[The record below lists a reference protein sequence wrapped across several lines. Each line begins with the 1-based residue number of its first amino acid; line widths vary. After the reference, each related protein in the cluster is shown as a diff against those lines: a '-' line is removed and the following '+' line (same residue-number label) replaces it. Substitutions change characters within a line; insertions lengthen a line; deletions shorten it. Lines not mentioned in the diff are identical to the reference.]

1 MKKAGAGT
9 QKNRWKKRYLV
20 LLFLLAVMLSALYYF
35 VVRTAGGCI
44 VYPETEI
51 PLPEN
56 TVFFFQ
62 KDAEWGNDHLGTAKD
77 TMASSGCLV
86 SALAAGLDMQAARQG
101 IPFSMTAGE
110 LNHVFSEKNV
120 YTEHGAVIWGQ
131 VGQAV
136 SGAECQV
143 PDEVSSGLLDQWLKM
158 GYFPV
163 AKVRV
168 KGTGAYHW
176 VLIIGA
182 EGGRYVCMDPLK
194 ERETPVSLDEFK
206 NRIYAIRAVHFREYP
221 GNFEG
226 GNENYDKKGSASRCH
241 DGI

>member
-1 MKKAGAGT
+1 MQKANTGI
-9 QKNRWKKRYLV
+9 KRNEWKKGYFLP
-20 LLFLLAVMLSALYYF
+20 LFLLAVILSVLSYF
-35 VVRTAGGCI
+35 VVRTMGGCT

-51 PLPEN
+51 PLPES

-62 KDAEWGNDHLGTAKD
+62 KDAEWGNDHLGTSKD

-86 SALAAGLDMQAARQG
+86 SALAAGLDMQAARLG
-101 IPFSMTAGE
+101 TPFSMTAGE

-131 VGQAV
+131 VEQAV
-136 SGAECQV
+136 SGAKCQV
-143 PDEVSSGLLDQWLKM
+143 ADEVSSSLLDQWLKK

-176 VLIIGA
+176 VLFIGT
-182 EGGRYVCMDPLK
+182 EGGQFVCMDPL
-194 ERETPVSLDEFK
+194 REEKTPVSLAEFK
-206 NRIYAIRAVHFREYP
+206 NRVYAMRAVY
-221 GNFEG
+221 FE
-226 GNENYDKKGSASRCH
+226 
-241 DGI
+241 

>member
-1 MKKAGAGT
+1 MQRANARAE
-9 QKNRWKKRYLV
+9 KNGVGKRYLV
-20 LLFLLAVMLSALYYF
+20 PLFFLAVLLTILIYF

-51 PLPEN
+51 LLPES

-62 KDAEWGNDHLGTAKD
+62 KDAAWGNDPLGTADD

-86 SALAAGLDMQAARQG
+86 SAMAAGLDMQAACQG
-101 IPFSMTAGE
+101 DSFFMTAGE

-136 SGAECQV
+136 SGVTCQV
-143 PDEVSSGLLDQWLKM
+143 PEKVSSGLLDQWLKM

-182 EGGRYVCMDPLK
+182 EGGRYLCMDPL
-194 ERETPVSLDEFK
+194 REEKTPVSLDEFK
-206 NRIYAIRAVHFREYP
+206 NRIYAMRVAY
-221 GNFEG
+221 FE
-226 GNENYDKKGSASRCH
+226 
-241 DGI
+241 

>member
-1 MKKAGAGT
+1 MQKVNAGAK
-9 QKNRWKKRYLV
+9 KNGWRKRCLTP
-20 LLFLLAVMLSALYYF
+20 LFLLAVLLIVLYFF
-35 VVRTAGGCI
+35 VLRTAGGCT

-51 PLPEN
+51 LLPQN
-56 TVFFFQ
+56 PVFFFQ
-62 KDAEWGNDHLGTAKD
+62 KDAEWGNDHLGTAED

-86 SALAAGLDMQAARQG
+86 SAIAAGLDMQAACQG
-101 IPFSMTAGE
+101 DSFFMTAGE

-136 SGAECQV
+136 SGVTCQV
-143 PDEVSSGLLDQWLKM
+143 PEEVSSGLLDQWLKT

-182 EGGRYVCMDPLK
+182 EGGRYLCMDPL
-194 ERETPVSLDEFK
+194 REEKTPVPLSEFK
-206 NRIYAIRAVHFREYP
+206 NRIYAMRVAY
-221 GNFEG
+221 FE
-226 GNENYDKKGSASRCH
+226 
-241 DGI
+241 